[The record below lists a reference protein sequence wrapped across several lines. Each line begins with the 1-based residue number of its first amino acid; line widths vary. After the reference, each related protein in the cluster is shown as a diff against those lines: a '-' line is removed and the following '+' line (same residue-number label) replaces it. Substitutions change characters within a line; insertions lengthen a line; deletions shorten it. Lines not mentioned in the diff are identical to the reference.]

1 MGTKNTYQEPLDYFL
16 SLSNNILTESKDLL
30 FDLMAETARQEN
42 LSPAYKE
49 DRIYLISHLHQLL
62 TGIEKEKNNLSGG

>member
-1 MGTKNTYQEPLDYFL
+1 
-16 SLSNNILTESKDLL
+16 
-30 FDLMAETARQEN
+30 MAETARQEN

-62 TGIEKEKNNLSGG
+62 TGIEKEKNSLSGG